1 MLRTRKLRIVLLV
14 ALSATVA
21 LATNVALA
29 KTDFFIRGAQLTKQ
43 ADGSW
48 TGTAKLDGV
57 SGKLTVTG
65 KVELLKTKRHKV
77 LWSWKSGQ
85 RLVSG
90 CSINQV
96 LTRPHGIQLW
106 DGGGKITKTSSQE
119 RKYKG
124 LNINLYGPTKKND
137 LDHAKISIRS
147 YTPGKPFPAARC

>member
-1 MLRTRKLRIVLLV
+1 MMRTTSARIIVV
-14 ALSATVA
+14 ALSVVLG
-21 LATNVALA
+21 LATGIALA
-29 KTDFFIRGAQLTKQ
+29 KTEFFIRGAQLTKQ

-124 LNINLYGPTKKND
+124 LPVNLYGPTKKSD
-137 LDHAKISIRS
+137 LAHAKISIRS
-147 YTPGKPFPAARC
+147 FTPTKKFPATRC